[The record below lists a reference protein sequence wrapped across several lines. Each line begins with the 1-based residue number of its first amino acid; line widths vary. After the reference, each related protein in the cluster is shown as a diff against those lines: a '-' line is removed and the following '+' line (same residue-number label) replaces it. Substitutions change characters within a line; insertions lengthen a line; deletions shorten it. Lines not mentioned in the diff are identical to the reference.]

1 MKFITDL
8 IVSLFLITF
17 FSCALT
23 STSLAENST
32 DIYKWVDKDG
42 RVHYAARPGDSSA
55 KKMHL
60 GSRTFH
66 KTGKD
71 NQQEDAEKKKD
82 DERAKLCQDSK
93 DTLAKYKKAPFLYRY
108 DEERKQKVR
117 LTEAENKET
126 FLQAEKDISYWC
138 NPPQKPDAKD
148 NAKDD
153 KKK

>member
-1 MKFITDL
+1 MKSITNL
-8 IVSLFLITF
+8 IVNLSLITL
-17 FSCALT
+17 FSCAL
-23 STSLAENST
+23 SGVALAEKT
-32 DIYKWVDKDG
+32 TEIYKWVDKEG

-66 KTGKD
+66 KTDKE
-71 NQQEDAEKKKD
+71 NQQTDAEKKQN

-93 DTLAKYKKAPFLYRY
+93 DTLAKYKKAPFLNRY

-117 LTEAENKET
+117 LTESETKEA

-138 NPPQKPDAKD
+138 NPPQKAEESKD
-148 NAKDD
+148 E
-153 KKK
+153 